1 MQCAFTQFSL
11 ILLAF
16 GLGAACVPKASS
28 ALKQGADA
36 TKPCGPTGLIDDG
49 EDGNNQV
56 MINDGRSGY
65 WYTFVDDSG
74 STIEPQAG
82 KKGGTF
88 AMTPGGAHG
97 SQFGA
102 RMSGKVGGGG
112 LLFCGMGFNF
122 VDPKDAYD
130 ASKYGGVS
138 FYAKKAG
145 GTEGKVRLKVPDQN
159 TDPQGGMCKECY
171 NDFGATMDLT
181 DQWVRYDLPF
191 TQASQEQGWGRP
203 RPSAIVPTKLYGMQ
217 WQVNTPGASFDVWL
231 DDVAFIGCP

>member
-1 MQCAFTQFSL
+1 MIMRSFTQFSL
-11 ILLAF
+11 TLLAF
-16 GLGAACVPKASS
+16 GLAAACVPKASTT
-28 ALKQGADA
+28 LKQGADA
-36 TKPCGPTGLIDDG
+36 TKACGPVGMIDDC

-88 AMTPGGAHG
+88 SMTQGGANG
-97 SQFGA
+97 SKFAA
-102 RMSGKVGGGG
+102 RMSGKVGAGG
-112 LLFCGMGFNF
+112 LLFAGMGFNF

-138 FYAKKAG
+138 FYGKRAG
-145 GTEGKVRLKVPDQN
+145 GEGKLRLKIPDQN
-159 TDPQGGMCKECY
+159 TDPQGGMCKECF
-171 NDFGATMDLT
+171 NDFGAALELT

-191 TQASQEQGWGRP
+191 AQASQDQGWGRP
-203 RPSAIVPTKLYGMQ
+203 RPSAIVPSKIYGMQ
-217 WQVNTPGASFDVWL
+217 WQVNVPGASYDIWL
-231 DDVAFIGCP
+231 DDITFIGCP